1 MSERNKLMREIQQ
14 LNFQMIEAGL
24 YLDNQPCCQ
33 DAQEAFRQYQKEYR
47 RARKEYEE
55 RFGPLTY
62 DGVDTEKDGWS
73 WICGPWPWEGE
84 D

>member
-1 MSERNKLMREIQQ
+1 MSERNKLLREIQQ

-24 YLDNQPCCQ
+24 FLNNQPCCQ
-33 DAQEAFRQYQKEYR
+33 EAQEAFQMYQREHRK
-47 RARKEYEE
+47 AREEYEQ

-62 DGVDTEKDGWS
+62 DGVDTARDGWS
-73 WICGPWPWEGE
+73 WVCGPWPWEGE